1 LPPGS
6 RFRYAAIAAC
16 ILSILLVP
24 VLFRR
29 PATTYSTLAEIGPIA
44 SDLAP
49 WGVPAVDGTVRGAWT
64 FFPYRIATVVMPDS
78 SLLAV
83 VSAPV
88 PLEPGPPVNGAVY
101 RRLGGSV
108 YALALPGPGGGS
120 EAALLLSRDGG
131 GP

>member
-6 RFRYAAIAAC
+6 RLRYAAIAAC
-16 ILSILLVP
+16 VLSVLLVP
-24 VLFRR
+24 VIFRR

-88 PLEPGPPVNGAVY
+88 PLEPGPPANGAVY
-101 RRLGGSV
+101 RSLGGSV